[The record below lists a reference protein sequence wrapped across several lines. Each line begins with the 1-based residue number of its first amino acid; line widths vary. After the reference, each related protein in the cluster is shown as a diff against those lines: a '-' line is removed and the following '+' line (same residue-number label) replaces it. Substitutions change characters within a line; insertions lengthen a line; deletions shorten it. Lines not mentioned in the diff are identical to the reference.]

1 MIITDTAQIDLLAE
15 KLLNDNSEYR
25 SIDPTDREYD
35 FLKRHSAS
43 LKAVRMD
50 SDDFSQTLI
59 TAFRDELM
67 QAAPERMHT
76 ILLHIGTKEL
86 PTMEQINHLL
96 ETLHNGLEHV
106 NLIWETASNSEEEGV
121 TLFAVIGYRFT
132 NKKQ

>member
-1 MIITDTAQIDLLAE
+1 MIITDIAQIDLLAE

-25 SIDPTDREYD
+25 SIDPTDREYV
-35 FLKRHSAS
+35 FLKKHSAS

-50 SDDFSQTLI
+50 GDDFSQTLV

-67 QAAPERMHT
+67 QADPQQMQT
-76 ILLHIGTKEL
+76 LLLHVETNREIRFEEL
-86 PTMEQINHLL
+86 EQLL
-96 ETLHNGLEHV
+96 ETLHNALEQV
-106 NLIWETASNSEEEGV
+106 NLIWETASNREEEGV